1 MIALETLSR
10 LLRLGADVLE
20 GRVLD
25 GTGLTRAL
33 IGLGLDLVPVD
44 ELRAHLDAEAAARA
58 RALADVAEATKFA
71 P

>member
-10 LLRLGADVLE
+10 LLKLGVDVLE

-33 IGLGLDLVPVD
+33 VALGLDLVPAS
-44 ELRAHLDAEAAARA
+44 ELRHHLDAEAAARA
-58 RALADVAEATKFA
+58 RALADVAEATKF
-71 P
+71 PR